1 MADICYDYDQEADP
15 VYHQATKCI
24 PEKPIR
30 EEKQKASH
38 TSDST
43 VCPVCDWVHD
53 EEGGWPSV
61 RTERIV
67 QHLHCSSIHPSQHAK
82 LDQVVFNC

>member
-1 MADICYDYDQEADP
+1 MADICYDYDREADP

-53 EEGGWPSV
+53 EEGGMTFSAD
-61 RTERIV
+61 RAY
-67 QHLHCSSIHPSQHAK
+67 CSTPALQ
-82 LDQVVFNC
+82 